1 VFGLVCDGD
10 SVWAV
15 VSAMSNTQGNVHKRN
30 RLKAFVIIL
39 PLTFVNGRGIPRL
52 GIPQISIRI

>member
-1 VFGLVCDGD
+1 VFGLVCGGD
-10 SVWAV
+10 R
-15 VSAMSNTQGNVHKRN
+15 AMSNRQGNVHKRN